1 MKIDA
6 FQDGIAGRSV
16 QVIKN
21 EDLFSIFA
29 VMTDI
34 VFGKDYRKERI
45 TI

>member
-1 MKIDA
+1 
-6 FQDGIAGRSV
+6 
-16 QVIKN
+16 VIKN

-34 VFGKDYRKERI
+34 VFGKDYRKEKI